1 MKPLDATARFKI
13 QPGQFEKFKKTA
25 AKMIEAVQAKEK
37 GVGCLQ
43 YDWFYN
49 EERSECMVREI
60 YKDSEAVLAHMA
72 NVGAMLGELATI
84 SELSLI
90 VCGTPSEALKKAS
103 EGMDITYYEFEAG
116 A

>member
-1 MKPLDATARFKI
+1 MKTLDVTARFKI
-13 QPGQFEKFKKTA
+13 QPGHFAKFKKTA
-25 AKMIEAVQAKEK
+25 TKMIKAVREKEK

-49 EERSECMVREI
+49 EERSECIVREI
-60 YKDSEAVLAHMA
+60 YRDSDAVLAHMA

-90 VCGTPSEALKKAS
+90 VCGSPSEALKQAS
-103 EGMDITYYEFEAG
+103 EGMDITYFDFEAV